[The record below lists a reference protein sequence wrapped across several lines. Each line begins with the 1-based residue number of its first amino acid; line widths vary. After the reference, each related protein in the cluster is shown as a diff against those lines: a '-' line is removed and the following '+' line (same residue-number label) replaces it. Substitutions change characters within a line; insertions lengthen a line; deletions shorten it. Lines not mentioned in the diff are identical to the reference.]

1 MINIGEINSVS
12 SMIQLS
18 VAPVFLLAG
27 VAGLLNVFTGR
38 LVRIID
44 KVDKLDKYEDE
55 HQLINKK
62 TKIF

>member
-27 VAGLLNVFTGR
+27 VAGQRKKDNSKKKKT
-38 LVRIID
+38 
-44 KVDKLDKYEDE
+44 
-55 HQLINKK
+55 NKK
-62 TKIF
+62 NKKKAKKIKKDKIK